1 LDFNGVDAMDEIQRF
16 TKVKEA
22 IDKLSGDKIRQEERF
37 NTEKKQLEKLIEEIT
52 SKGYDPTKLNE
63 IEKEKERALHETL
76 DVLEKSVKELK
87 DKLTALES

>member
-1 LDFNGVDAMDEIQRF
+1 MDEVQRF

-63 IEKEKERALHETL
+63 IEKEKEKSLHDTL
-76 DVLEKSVKELK
+76 DVLEKKVQDLK
-87 DKLTALES
+87 DKLQALEGF